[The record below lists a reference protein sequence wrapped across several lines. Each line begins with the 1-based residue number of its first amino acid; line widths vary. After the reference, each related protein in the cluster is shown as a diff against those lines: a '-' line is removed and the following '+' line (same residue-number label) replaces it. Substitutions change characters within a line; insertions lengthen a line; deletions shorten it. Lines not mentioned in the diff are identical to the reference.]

1 MAEAKNWRV
10 LVVDDEPHNIN
21 VVRFVLEFHKAH
33 VESCNSGRKCLELLE
48 RSGNPD
54 LVLLD
59 IQMPEMDGFQVLNA
73 IRSNPKTRDLLVIAV
88 TALAMPYDYD
98 RGMAAGFDGYITKPV
113 NVETFM
119 TQIKTVVNSKV

>member
-1 MAEAKNWRV
+1 MAEARNWRV
-10 LVVDDEPHNIN
+10 LIVDDEPHNIN

-33 VESCNSGRKCLELLE
+33 VEGCTSGPKCLELLE
-48 RSGNPD
+48 KSGNPD

-59 IQMPEMDGFQVLNA
+59 IQMAEMDVFQFLNA

-88 TALAMPYDYD
+88 TALAMSYDYD

-119 TQIKTVVNSKV
+119 SQVKAVVNGRL